1 MENKSDLFGS
11 DDEEQIRY
19 NSNEEEEDQSEHE
32 NNKNELHYS
41 QVSPADNDKQKDD
54 KEDGGENS
62 SDDEVE
68 ERKVTHH
75 YKLPYS
81 DLEEDNSP
89 FRVSDPVKVSHVS
102 YKVTGKD
109 KDGSFEGTRR
119 YKDFHNLRNTL
130 LARWPGVY
138 VPQIPPK
145 KSIGNKNEKFVNN
158 RMYFLDL
165 FIKKIGTISHLVNS
179 QEFKIFARPA
189 GDIQACLNMLPPLNP
204 GLLKERL
211 EKELDIS
218 PGIEESQFKQSREA
232 VNDFAAF
239 LKKITNTLK
248 SIKDQAEKM
257 VNVKDSTNKRTS
269 TVIDVM
275 SYYES
280 NGLSKFVDQ
289 DVSKLVVENP
299 NDTELK
305 VKAESIGH
313 TLSNSFKDFYYW
325 VRSILGDV
333 EAALDA
339 ISGKDRI
346 IQTRIKLEN
355 KKKSEQSELD
365 GLNAGKKTLKNLFKS
380 ASTKQSRMA
389 FLTADIEKIG
399 KEIDEYD
406 IIVKMLNYNIAKN
419 IIPEFIS
426 NTVFNKLSSSQSK
439 KNQVTEYY
447 NFINFLAKREINNS
461 SVITSFWTDFNK
473 NQHVAT
479 EA

>member
-1 MENKSDLFGS
+1 MENKDDLFGS
-11 DDEEQIRY
+11 DDEEQISY
-19 NSNEEEEDQSEHE
+19 NHNEEEQDEHDNSDSKSQE
-32 NNKNELHYS
+32 VHYS
-41 QVSPADNDKQKDD
+41 QVSPADSDTKDVKDD
-54 KEDGGENS
+54 GDNS
-62 SDDEVE
+62 SDDEIE
-68 ERKVTHH
+68 QKKVLHH
-75 YKLPYS
+75 YNIPYP
-81 DLEEDNSP
+81 DLEEDESP
-89 FRVSDPVKVSHVS
+89 FKVSDPVKVGHVS

-109 KDGSFEGTRR
+109 SDGSFEGTRR
-119 YKDFHNLRNTL
+119 YKDFHNLRNAL
-130 LARWPGVY
+130 IARWPGVY

-145 KSIGNKNEKFVNN
+145 KSLGNKNEKFVNN
-158 RMYFLDL
+158 RMHFLDL
-165 FIKKIGTISHLVNS
+165 FMKKIGTIPHLVNS

-189 GDIQACLNMLPPLNP
+189 GDIQACINMLPPLNP
-204 GLLKERL
+204 ELLKERL

-218 PGIEESQFKQSREA
+218 PGIDESLFKESREA

-248 SIKDQAEKM
+248 SIKEQAEKM

-269 TVIDVM
+269 TVIDVL

-280 NGLSKFVDQ
+280 NGLSKFVGQ
-289 DVSKLVVENP
+289 DISKLVVENP

-305 VKAESIGH
+305 VKAESISN

-325 VRSILGDV
+325 VRSTLGDV

-346 IQTRIKLEN
+346 IQTRIKLES
-355 KKKSEQSELD
+355 KKKSQKSELD

-380 ASTKQSRMA
+380 ASTKQSRMT
-389 FLTADIEKIG
+389 FLASDIERIE
-399 KEIDEYD
+399 KEIDVYE

-426 NTVFNKLSSSQSK
+426 NTVFNKSGSSQEK

-447 NFINFLAKREINNS
+447 NFIKFLSKREINNS